1 MRREGRSSK
10 KLQVHS
16 SSSMS
21 VEAAVFVQIWEWK
34 GMRAGACNEHVY
46 FPGPFSSSVR
56 PGFEPGEIRVEIFQ
70 ISPFARSVVVGSML
84 VGFHSVL
91 DAVASAS
98 YGLSAGHC
106 CRQRVSAIS
115 LQQPPDGPTS
125 LFTALLSEHD
135 PLTAITLE
143 GSARGS
149 GGRRLVTRRAVS
161 KGDIVLS
168 VPASLLLTA
177 HRSGRIGGL
186 QGQTDVMWEA
196 AGDLREEVG
205 EELFQRGATWDVRLA
220 LAVYEATAGG
230 AGGFWDAYR
239 KLMPPPPTMT
249 HPLCLPQA
257 LLPELQNVELQ
268 AKVQAKR
275 ALFQDLHPSLHAH
288 ATHPVTAS
296 YENRGFP
303 MEYIPR
309 PLPYAYALVVSRCFA
324 MADGD
329 TFAFV
334 PFLDMAQHADVPT
347 ANFRVDAQDGAKLTA
362 LADLKPGEEVTINY
376 DPDYS
381 SEEPN
386 CVCLRLL
393 ASACVSSHLMASDCL
408 LIR

>member
-1 MRREGRSSK
+1 M
-10 KLQVHS
+10 L
-16 SSSMS
+16 
-21 VEAAVFVQIWEWK
+21 AA
-34 GMRAGACNEHVY
+34 N
-46 FPGPFSSSVR
+46 
-56 PGFEPGEIRVEIFQ
+56 
-70 ISPFARSVVVGSML
+70 ML
-84 VGFHSVL
+84 GFHSAL
-91 DAVASAS
+91 DAVACAS
-98 YGLSAGHC
+98 YGLSAGHR

-115 LQQPPDGPTS
+115 LQQPPDGPTA
-125 LFTALLSEHD
+125 LFTALLTEHD

-186 QGQTDVMWEA
+186 QGQTEVMWEA

-230 AGGFWDAYR
+230 AGGFWDDYR
-239 KLMPPPPTMT
+239 KLMPPPPSMT

-257 LLPELQNVELQ
+257 MLPELQNVELQ

-296 YENRGFP
+296 YTNRGFP

-347 ANFRVDAQDGAKLTA
+347 ANFRVDAQDGATLTA

-381 SEEPN
+381 SE
-386 CVCLRLL
+386 
-393 ASACVSSHLMASDCL
+393 D
-408 LIR
+408 

>member
-1 MRREGRSSK
+1 MSANLVMIQTLTEFSLRFSRSRFSDAK
-10 KLQVHS
+10 PL
-16 SSSMS
+16 ML
-21 VEAAVFVQIWEWK
+21 AA
-34 GMRAGACNEHVY
+34 N
-46 FPGPFSSSVR
+46 
-56 PGFEPGEIRVEIFQ
+56 
-70 ISPFARSVVVGSML
+70 ML
-84 VGFHSVL
+84 GFHSAL
-91 DAVASAS
+91 DAVACAS
-98 YGLSAGHC
+98 YGLSAGHR

-115 LQQPPDGPTS
+115 LQQPPDGPTA
-125 LFTALLSEHD
+125 LFTALLTEHD

-186 QGQTDVMWEA
+186 QGQTEVMWEA

-230 AGGFWDAYR
+230 AGGFWDDYR
-239 KLMPPPPTMT
+239 KLMPPPPSMT

-257 LLPELQNVELQ
+257 MLPELQNVELQ

-296 YENRGFP
+296 YTNRGFP
-303 MEYIPR
+303 MEFIPR

-347 ANFRVDAQDGAKLTA
+347 ANFRVDAQDGATLTA

-381 SEEPN
+381 SASDCTGLHLIASDCIHHQLHLLLASA

-393 ASACVSSHLMASDCL
+393 ASSAR
-408 LIR
+408 I